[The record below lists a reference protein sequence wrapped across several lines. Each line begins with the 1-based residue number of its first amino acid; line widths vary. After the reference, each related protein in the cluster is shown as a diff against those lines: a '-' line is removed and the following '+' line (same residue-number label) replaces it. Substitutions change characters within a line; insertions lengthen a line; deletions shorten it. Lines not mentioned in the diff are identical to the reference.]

1 MIDANQVR
9 INELARE
16 LEVKAKAIIDLLP
29 GYGVTEKKTHS
40 SSIPVD
46 VAEKVRRKLAGG
58 EDEPAAAAPKPAE
71 VKAAAP
77 AVVTP
82 TAPRP
87 AIPASAPVAQR
98 PVTPSAPG
106 VAPSTGTSSGI
117 GTGTGPSTAAPVVP
131 PPPAARPAVPAASPV
146 AATPAIPGTPAASS
160 PMAGAP
166 GTAPAAPRPAVTTP
180 TAAPGA
186 PLRTAA
192 PPARPV
198 VPGTAAPGSTATT
211 QPTTQQPGVQQSGGP
226 RPAVPGG
233 VRPSPQ
239 APMRP
244 GAPPPPARPG
254 PQPIGNRPAGAAA
267 APGAAGARPA
277 APARPPLP
285 TGNRGPLPT
294 GNRGPVPGTT
304 PGSGRPSGPR
314 PGQPMRPPSGGGPG
328 GTGRSYSPRPTTPGG
343 APNRPFEQ
351 RRGPMPTGTRP
362 GPRAPG
368 RPGML
373 PPMPDAKA
381 PSKAEP
387 GKPLYTRKPTSRQRP
402 GGADKREQEGERKLH
417 PTRQRPGFGDRRSA
431 AAVIAPPE
439 PRAPR
444 EVAIT
449 EGITIRELAEKL
461 DVRAKELLKTL
472 LDRGVFASINQAL
485 DVPTATTLAEA
496 FSGVVSVVSLE
507 EEMVLEVAKEETKES
522 LKPRPPVV
530 TVMGHVDHG
539 KTSLLDAI
547 READVAAGEAGG
559 ITQHIGAYK
568 VMVNDRSVVFVDTP
582 GHEAFTRM
590 RARGT
595 KVTDIVVLVVAA
607 DDGVMPQTKEAID
620 HARAAK
626 VPIIV
631 AINKIDK
638 PEAQVER
645 VKRQLSDVNLVPSE
659 WGGDTE
665 VVEVSAKQKKGIDKL
680 LETILLVADLR
691 ELKANPDAPAAGT
704 VLESRVDKG
713 RGPVA
718 TVLVQNGTLNSGDFF
733 ICGAVFGKVRAMF
746 DDRGR
751 VIKDAPPS
759 TPVEVLGLQGVPD
772 AGDHFQ
778 VTEEA
783 KARHIVEYRQG
794 KQRDAQM
801 ARSSG
806 ARITLDQL
814 HEQLKA
820 GDVKELG
827 IVIKADVQGSVEVL
841 SEMLPKLSTDQV
853 KLKIIGSGVG
863 AVTENDVLLA
873 SASGAIVIAFG
884 IRPNRKAMELA
895 QQEHVDIR
903 SHTIIYE
910 VSDEIKKA
918 MEGLLE
924 PVIQETYVGRAEV
937 RNTFRVKG
945 SGTVAGCYVV
955 DGILKRDAQIRVV
968 RDGAVIYSSKLSSLK
983 RFKDDASEVR
993 TGFECGV
1000 GIANFN
1006 DVKVGDVLECFQVMK
1021 LSAAEAAAQGTSA
1034 ARK

>member
-1 MIDANQVR
+1 MNEANQVR

-40 SSIPVD
+40 SSIPED
-46 VAEKVRRKLAGG
+46 VAEKVRKNILGQAQA
-58 EDEPAAAAPKPAE
+58 EAAAEAAAKAE
-71 VKAAAP
+71 TAAKEAAAKAARMRPATPPLPVSAAPGP
-77 AVVTP
+77 AVVTKP
-82 TAPRP
+82 PAPSVAP
-87 AIPASAPVAQR
+87 SVAPVAAPVAPAAR
-98 PVTPSAPG
+98 PVTPAAPT
-106 VAPSTGTSSGI
+106 P
-117 GTGTGPSTAAPVVP
+117 AAPVSTAPSNAPTTPKAPVHAP
-131 PPPAARPAVPAASPV
+131 SGTPAAVPPPAAK
-146 AATPAIPGTPAASS
+146 
-160 PMAGAP
+160 
-166 GTAPAAPRPAVTTP
+166 PAAPAPATRPPAPTPIRPPSP
-180 TAAPGA
+180 TAASTA
-186 PLRTAA
+186 PRAAA
-192 PPARPV
+192 PSA
-198 VPGTAAPGSTATT
+198 
-211 QPTTQQPGVQQSGGP
+211 Q
-226 RPAVPGG
+226 
-233 VRPSPQ
+233 
-239 APMRP
+239 RP
-244 GAPPPPARPG
+244 GAPSGTQPSSVRP
-254 PQPIGNRPAGAAA
+254 AAA
-267 APGAAGARPA
+267 APGAPGVRPA
-277 APARPPLP
+277 APSR
-285 TGNRGPLPT
+285 PLPT
-294 GNRGPVPGTT
+294 GNRGPVPGTV
-304 PGSGRPSGPR
+304 PGSGQRSGGPR
-314 PGQPMRPPSGGGPG
+314 PGQPMRPMQPGGQGRQYTPRPGGPG
-328 GTGRSYSPRPTTPGG
+328 GTGSSP
-343 APNRPFEQ
+343 ANRPFEQ
-351 RRGPMPTGTRP
+351 RRGATPSGTRP
-362 GPRAPG
+362 GPRMPG

-373 PPMPDAKA
+373 PALPPDKV
-381 PSKAEP
+381 PPKAEP
-387 GKPLYTRKPTSRQRP
+387 GKPLYTRKPTQRQRP
-402 GGADKREQEGERKLH
+402 VMDKREQEGERKLH
-417 PTRQRPGFGDRRSA
+417 PTRQRPGAGDRRSA

-439 PRAPR
+439 PRPPR
-444 EVAIT
+444 DVTIT

-461 DVRAKELLKTL
+461 DVRAKDLLKTL

-547 READVAAGEAGG
+547 READVAGGEAGG

-568 VMVNDRSVVFVDTP
+568 VVVNDRSVVFVDTP

-590 RARGT
+590 RSRGA

-638 PEAQVER
+638 PEAQSER
-645 VKRQLSDVNLVPSE
+645 VKRQLSDLALMPAE

-665 VVEVSAKQKKGIDKL
+665 FVEVSAKQKKGIDKL
-680 LETILLVADLR
+680 LETVLLVADLR
-691 ELKANPDAPAAGT
+691 ELKANPDAPASGT

-718 TVLVQNGTLNSGDFF
+718 TVLVQNGTLKPSDFF
-733 ICGAVFGKVRAMF
+733 ICGSVFGKVRAMF

-751 VIKDAPPS
+751 TIKDAPPS
-759 TPVEVLGLQGVPD
+759 TPVEVLGLQGVPE

-778 VTEEA
+778 VTDEA
-783 KARHIVEYRQG
+783 KARHIVDYRQS
-794 KQRDAQM
+794 KQRDA
-801 ARSSG
+801 ALRASAG
-806 ARITLDQL
+806 GRITLDQL

-820 GDVKELG
+820 GEVKELP
-827 IVIKADVQGSVEVL
+827 IVIKADVQGSAEVL

-884 IRPNRKAMELA
+884 IRPDRKALELA

-924 PVIQETYVGRAEV
+924 PVIQETYLGRAEV

-945 SGTVAGCYVV
+945 SGTVAGCYVL
-955 DGILKRDAQIRVV
+955 DGVLKRDAQIRVV
-968 RDGAVIYSSKLSSLK
+968 RDGAIIYTSKLSSLK

-993 TGFECGV
+993 TGFECGA

-1006 DVKVGDVLECFQVMK
+1006 DVKVGDILECFQVTK
-1021 LSAAEAAAQGTSA
+1021 LSAAEAAAQSNPTTS
-1034 ARK
+1034 RK

>member
-1 MIDANQVR
+1 MSDANQVR

-46 VAEKVRRKLAGG
+46 VAEKVRKNILGQA
-58 EDEPAAAAPKPAE
+58 EAEAAKEAAVKAEKEANEAAA
-71 VKAAAP
+71 KAA
-77 AVVTP
+77 
-82 TAPRP
+82 RMR
-87 AIPASAPVAQR
+87 PASAPVA
-98 PVTPSAPG
+98 
-106 VAPSTGTSSGI
+106 
-117 GTGTGPSTAAPVVP
+117 AAPVVAAKP
-131 PPPAARPAVPAASPV
+131 AAPSVATVAPPAAPVTKPTPPAAPVAPVSVEPEAAPAVPKVPAPVPAAP
-146 AATPAIPGTPAASS
+146 TPTPAAPAAAKPAVPTTRPPS
-160 PMAGAP
+160 PTP
-166 GTAPAAPRPAVTTP
+166 IRPASPSGQPSATKGAPRPAT
-180 TAAPGA
+180 
-186 PLRTAA
+186 
-192 PPARPV
+192 
-198 VPGTAAPGSTATT
+198 APGS
-211 QPTTQQPGVQQSGGP
+211 
-226 RPAVPGG
+226 RPP
-233 VRPSPQ
+233 VRP
-239 APMRP
+239 
-244 GAPPPPARPG
+244 
-254 PQPIGNRPAGAAA
+254 AAA
-267 APGAAGARPA
+267 APGAPGARPTT
-277 APARPPLP
+277 PSR
-285 TGNRGPLPT
+285 PLPT

-304 PGSGRPSGPR
+304 PGSGQRSGGPR
-314 PGQPMRPPSGGGPG
+314 PGQPIRPMQHGGQGRQYTPRPGGPG
-328 GTGRSYSPRPTTPGG
+328 GTGSSPS
-343 APNRPFEQ
+343 NRPFEQ
-351 RRGPMPTGTRP
+351 RRGPTPMGTRP
-362 GPRAPG
+362 GPRMPG

-373 PPMPDAKA
+373 PALPLDKVP
-381 PSKAEP
+381 PKAEP
-387 GKPLYTRKPTSRQRP
+387 GKPLYTRKPPQRQRP
-402 GGADKREQEGERKLH
+402 VMDKREQEGERKLH
-417 PTRQRPGFGDRRSA
+417 PTRQRPGAGDRRSA

-439 PRAPR
+439 PRPPR
-444 EVAIT
+444 DVTIT

-547 READVAAGEAGG
+547 READVAGGEAGG

-568 VMVNDRSVVFVDTP
+568 VLVNDRSVVFVDTP

-590 RARGT
+590 RSRGA

-620 HARAAK
+620 HAKAAK

-638 PEAQVER
+638 PEAQPER
-645 VKRQLSDVNLVPSE
+645 VKRQLSDVNLVPAE

-665 VVEVSAKQKKGIDKL
+665 FVEVSAKQKKGIDKL

-691 ELKANPDAPAAGT
+691 ELKANPDAPASGT

-751 VIKDAPPS
+751 PIKDAPPS
-759 TPVEVLGLQGVPD
+759 TPVEVLGLQGVPE

-801 ARSSG
+801 ARTSG

-827 IVIKADVQGSVEVL
+827 LVIKADVQGSVEVL

-884 IRPNRKAMELA
+884 IRPDRKAMELA

-924 PVIQETYVGRAEV
+924 PVIQETYLGRAEV

-945 SGTVAGCYVV
+945 AGTVAGCYVV
-955 DGILKRDAQIRVV
+955 DGVLKRDAQIRVV
-968 RDGAVIYSSKLSSLK
+968 RDGAVIYTSKLSSLK

-993 TGFECGV
+993 TGFECGA

-1006 DVKVGDVLECFQVMK
+1006 DVKVGDILECFSVQKM
-1021 LSAAEAAAQGTSA
+1021 SAAEAAGQSVGTA
-1034 ARK
+1034 GRK

>member
-1 MIDANQVR
+1 MTDVNQVR

-40 SSIPVD
+40 SSIPAD
-46 VAEKVRRKLAGG
+46 VAEKVRKNILGQAEEEAKAEAAAKAEKESKEAAAKAARMRPPAPPTAPPQASVTPAVTKPVAPIAPIAKPAAPAPAPVVLKAPAATPAA
-58 EDEPAAAAPKPAE
+58 PAAAKP
-71 VKAAAP
+71 AAAP
-77 AVVTP
+77 ATP
-82 TAPRP
+82 AGTPIRP
-87 AIPASAPVAQR
+87 ASPAVQ
-98 PVTPSAPG
+98 PS
-106 VAPSTGTSSGI
+106 
-117 GTGTGPSTAAPVVP
+117 
-131 PPPAARPAVPAASPV
+131 AARPAAH
-146 AATPAIPGTPAASS
+146 T
-160 PMAGAP
+160 GA
-166 GTAPAAPRPAVTTP
+166 
-180 TAAPGA
+180 
-186 PLRTAA
+186 
-192 PPARPV
+192 
-198 VPGTAAPGSTATT
+198 
-211 QPTTQQPGVQQSGGP
+211 QPS
-226 RPAVPGG
+226 A
-233 VRPSPQ
+233 VRP
-239 APMRP
+239 
-244 GAPPPPARPG
+244 
-254 PQPIGNRPAGAAA
+254 AAA
-267 APGAAGARPA
+267 APGAS
-277 APARPPLP
+277 PARPGGPARPGSPGRLP
-285 TGNRGPLPT
+285 PGNRGPLPT
-294 GNRGPVPGTT
+294 GNRGPMPDT
-304 PGSGRPSGPR
+304 SRDSRPSGPR
-314 PGQPMRPPSGGGPG
+314 PGQPMRPQQPGQGRQFTPRSGA
-328 GTGRSYSPRPTTPGG
+328 GG
-343 APNRPFEQ
+343 APSRPFEQ

-373 PPMPDAKA
+373 PPFPERL
-381 PSKAEP
+381 PPKAEP
-387 GKPLYTRKPTSRQRP
+387 GKPLYTRKPPQRQRP
-402 GGADKREQEGERKLH
+402 VVDKREQEGERKLH
-417 PTRQRPGFGDRRSA
+417 PTRQRPGAGRGGV

-439 PRAPR
+439 PRPPR
-444 EVAIT
+444 DVTIT

-461 DVRAKELLKTL
+461 DVRAKDLLKNL

-485 DVPTATTLAEA
+485 DVPTATTLAES

-547 READVAAGEAGG
+547 RQADVAAGEAGG

-568 VMVNDRSVVFVDTP
+568 VVVNERAVVFVDTP

-590 RARGT
+590 RARGA

-620 HARAAK
+620 HAKAAK

-638 PEAQVER
+638 PEAQIDR
-645 VKRQLSDVNLVPSE
+645 VKRQLADVGLMSAD

-665 VVEVSAKQKKGIDKL
+665 FVEVSAKQKKGIEKL

-691 ELKANPDAPAAGT
+691 ELRANPDAPATGT

-718 TVLVQNGTLNSGDFF
+718 TILVQNATLKSGDFF
-733 ICGAVFGKVRAMF
+733 ICGSVFGKVRAMF
-746 DDRGR
+746 DNRGR
-751 VIKDAPPS
+751 VVADAPPS
-759 TPVEVLGLQGVPD
+759 TPVEVLGLQGIPD
-772 AGDHFQ
+772 AGDLFQ
-778 VTEEA
+778 VTDEG

-794 KQRDAQM
+794 KQRDAAM
-801 ARSSG
+801 ARISG
-806 ARITLDQL
+806 SRITLDQL

-884 IRPNRKAMELA
+884 VRPDRKALDLA

-903 SHTIIYE
+903 THTIIYE
-910 VSDEIKKA
+910 VSDELKKA

-924 PVIQETYVGRAEV
+924 PVVTETYLGRAEV

-945 SGTVAGCYVV
+945 AGTVAGCYVV
-955 DGILKRDAQIRVV
+955 DGVLKRDGQVRVL
-968 RDGAVIYSSKLSSLK
+968 RDGAVIYTSKLSSLK

-993 TGFECGV
+993 TGFECGAGV
-1000 GIANFN
+1000 ANFN
-1006 DVKVGDVLECFQVMK
+1006 DIKVGDVLECFSVTKM
-1021 LSAAEAAAQGTSA
+1021 SAAEAAGQASA
-1034 ARK
+1034 PAGKK